1 MLSFEEFQEYVMDHI
16 REYLPE
22 EYANAEVSVRTVQKL
37 NGVTLQGLEIWT
49 PEMKQ
54 GTGVTPTIYLNGIY
68 ENYENGVDLE
78 VIMEHIGNLERQSM
92 DLPEDVAEI
101 KEMYKDV
108 NYVKDRLIVSLISAE
123 RNVDFLKDKPYR
135 MLEDLAIFYKVLI
148 SKDAN
153 GTGTI
158 TVTNNHMEYW
168 GLTEEQLYETAIK
181 NSNVLEPPSID
192 RLTNVMADLMRAQ
205 GMDEDIIEN
214 QLKEDDIDMYVISNT
229 TKANGAS
236 VIVYSDALQQV
247 AENLGSDLY
256 ILPSSIHE
264 VLALP
269 VSCTFSSVTGKLYF
283 ASTFAAYASLPSPK
297 TPLISSVSRSA
308 VYTCSQPAAASFILI
323 CSPTVTSLSESIS
336 LTSMPSSS
344 IATSS
349 PVSILL
355 QIAFILSNRAC
366 ASSANSSPVLGL
378 LSQFSSLA

>member
-1 MLSFEEFQEYVMDHI
+1 MLSFKEFQEYVMDHI

-168 GLTEEQLYETAIK
+168 G
-181 NSNVLEPPSID
+181 
-192 RLTNVMADLMRAQ
+192 
-205 GMDEDIIEN
+205 
-214 QLKEDDIDMYVISNT
+214 
-229 TKANGAS
+229 
-236 VIVYSDALQQV
+236 
-247 AENLGSDLY
+247 
-256 ILPSSIHE
+256 
-264 VLALP
+264 
-269 VSCTFSSVTGKLYF
+269 
-283 ASTFAAYASLPSPK
+283 
-297 TPLISSVSRSA
+297 
-308 VYTCSQPAAASFILI
+308 
-323 CSPTVTSLSESIS
+323 
-336 LTSMPSSS
+336 
-344 IATSS
+344 
-349 PVSILL
+349 
-355 QIAFILSNRAC
+355 
-366 ASSANSSPVLGL
+366 
-378 LSQFSSLA
+378 

>member
-1 MLSFEEFQEYVMDHI
+1 MLSFKEFQEYVMDHI
-16 REYLPE
+16 KEYLPE

-192 RLTNVMADLMRAQ
+192 KLTNVMAGLMRAQ

-214 QLKEDDIDMYVISNT
+214 QLKENDVDMYMISNT

-236 VIVYSDALQQV
+236 VIVYSDALHQV
-247 AENLGSDLY
+247 AEKLGSDLY

-264 VLALP
+264 VLAVP
-269 VSCTFSSVTGKLYF
+269 VGDKDVD
-283 ASTFAAYASLPSPK
+283 SLEEMVRCVNQAEVPPTEVLSDNG
-297 TPLISSVSRSA
+297 SR
-308 VYTCSQPAAASFILI
+308 TL
-323 CSPTVTSLSESIS
+323 
-336 LTSMPSSS
+336 
-344 IATSS
+344 
-349 PVSILL
+349 
-355 QIAFILSNRAC
+355 
-366 ASSANSSPVLGL
+366 
-378 LSQFSSLA
+378 SLASAKADRVKETAVCEPLGYTGTVNEGTRPRHHR

>member
-1 MLSFEEFQEYVMDHI
+1 MLSFKEFQEYVMDHI

-148 SKDAN
+148 SKDGN

-192 RLTNVMADLMRAQ
+192 KLTNVMADLMRAQ

-269 VSCTFSSVTGKLYF
+269 VGNKDVD
-283 ASTFAAYASLPSPK
+283 SLEEMVRCVNQ
-297 TPLISSVSRSA
+297 TEV
-308 VYTCSQPAAASFILI
+308 
-323 CSPTVTSLSESIS
+323 SPTEVLSDNVYKYDAESRT
-336 LTSMPSSS
+336 L
-344 IATSS
+344 
-349 PVSILL
+349 
-355 QIAFILSNRAC
+355 
-366 ASSANSSPVLGL
+366 
-378 LSQFSSLA
+378 SLASAKAETVKETAVCEPSGYTGTVNEVARPRHHR

>member
-1 MLSFEEFQEYVMDHI
+1 MLSFKEFQEYVMDHI

-264 VLALP
+264 VLLCQRKDATLFH
-269 VSCTFSSVTGKLYF
+269 TFYRKN
-283 ASTFAAYASLPSPK
+283 
-297 TPLISSVSRSA
+297 PL
-308 VYTCSQPAAASFILI
+308 
-323 CSPTVTSLSESIS
+323 
-336 LTSMPSSS
+336 
-344 IATSS
+344 
-349 PVSILL
+349 
-355 QIAFILSNRAC
+355 
-366 ASSANSSPVLGL
+366 
-378 LSQFSSLA
+378 

>member
-54 GTGVTPTIYLNGIY
+54 GTGVTSTIYLNGIY

-101 KEMYKDV
+101 KEKYKDV

-148 SKDAN
+148 SKDGN

-192 RLTNVMADLMRAQ
+192 KLTNVMADLMKAQ

-214 QLKEDDIDMYVISNT
+214 QLKEDDVDMYVISNT

-269 VSCTFSSVTGKLYF
+269 VGNKDVD
-283 ASTFAAYASLPSPK
+283 SLEEMVRCVNQ
-297 TPLISSVSRSA
+297 TEV
-308 VYTCSQPAAASFILI
+308 
-323 CSPTVTSLSESIS
+323 SPTEVLSDNVYKYDAESRT
-336 LTSMPSSS
+336 L
-344 IATSS
+344 
-349 PVSILL
+349 
-355 QIAFILSNRAC
+355 
-366 ASSANSSPVLGL
+366 
-378 LSQFSSLA
+378 SLASAKAETVKETAVCEPSGYTGTVNEVARPRHHR

>member
-1 MLSFEEFQEYVMDHI
+1 MNYLFMGSLIEREKKFTGDKQIKAIVEKLLNGGKGREMKRMFSFEEFQEYVMDHI

-68 ENYENGVDLE
+68 ENYENGVELE

-101 KEMYKDV
+101 KEMYKYV

-192 RLTNVMADLMRAQ
+192 KLTNVMADLMRAQ

-214 QLKEDDIDMYVISNT
+214 QLKEDDVDMYVISNT

-269 VSCTFSSVTGKLYF
+269 VGNKDVD
-283 ASTFAAYASLPSPK
+283 SLEEMVRCVNQ
-297 TPLISSVSRSA
+297 TEV
-308 VYTCSQPAAASFILI
+308 
-323 CSPTVTSLSESIS
+323 SPTEVLSDNVYKYDAESRT
-336 LTSMPSSS
+336 L
-344 IATSS
+344 
-349 PVSILL
+349 
-355 QIAFILSNRAC
+355 
-366 ASSANSSPVLGL
+366 
-378 LSQFSSLA
+378 SLASAKAETVKETAVCEPSGYTGTVNEVARPRHHR

>member
-1 MLSFEEFQEYVMDHI
+1 MLSFKEFQEYVMDHI

-192 RLTNVMADLMRAQ
+192 
-205 GMDEDIIEN
+205 
-214 QLKEDDIDMYVISNT
+214 
-229 TKANGAS
+229 
-236 VIVYSDALQQV
+236 
-247 AENLGSDLY
+247 
-256 ILPSSIHE
+256 
-264 VLALP
+264 
-269 VSCTFSSVTGKLYF
+269 
-283 ASTFAAYASLPSPK
+283 
-297 TPLISSVSRSA
+297 
-308 VYTCSQPAAASFILI
+308 
-323 CSPTVTSLSESIS
+323 
-336 LTSMPSSS
+336 
-344 IATSS
+344 
-349 PVSILL
+349 
-355 QIAFILSNRAC
+355 
-366 ASSANSSPVLGL
+366 
-378 LSQFSSLA
+378 

>member
-1 MLSFEEFQEYVMDHI
+1 MLSFKEFQEYVMDHI
-16 REYLPE
+16 KEYLPE

-192 RLTNVMADLMRAQ
+192 KLSMTLITMMTKTVFLIRKRLKCIKRKKKQ
-205 GMDEDIIEN
+205 
-214 QLKEDDIDMYVISNT
+214 
-229 TKANGAS
+229 
-236 VIVYSDALQQV
+236 
-247 AENLGSDLY
+247 
-256 ILPSSIHE
+256 
-264 VLALP
+264 
-269 VSCTFSSVTGKLYF
+269 
-283 ASTFAAYASLPSPK
+283 
-297 TPLISSVSRSA
+297 
-308 VYTCSQPAAASFILI
+308 SQRF
-323 CSPTVTSLSESIS
+323 
-336 LTSMPSSS
+336 
-344 IATSS
+344 
-349 PVSILL
+349 
-355 QIAFILSNRAC
+355 
-366 ASSANSSPVLGL
+366 
-378 LSQFSSLA
+378 

>member
-135 MLEDLAIFYKVLI
+135 MLEDLAIF
-148 SKDAN
+148 
-153 GTGTI
+153 
-158 TVTNNHMEYW
+158 
-168 GLTEEQLYETAIK
+168 IK
-181 NSNVLEPPSID
+181 
-192 RLTNVMADLMRAQ
+192 
-205 GMDEDIIEN
+205 
-214 QLKEDDIDMYVISNT
+214 
-229 TKANGAS
+229 
-236 VIVYSDALQQV
+236 
-247 AENLGSDLY
+247 
-256 ILPSSIHE
+256 
-264 VLALP
+264 
-269 VSCTFSSVTGKLYF
+269 C
-283 ASTFAAYASLPSPK
+283 
-297 TPLISSVSRSA
+297 
-308 VYTCSQPAAASFILI
+308 
-323 CSPTVTSLSESIS
+323 
-336 LTSMPSSS
+336 
-344 IATSS
+344 
-349 PVSILL
+349 
-355 QIAFILSNRAC
+355 
-366 ASSANSSPVLGL
+366 
-378 LSQFSSLA
+378 

>member
-1 MLSFEEFQEYVMDHI
+1 MNYLFMGSLIEREKKFTGDKQIKAIVEKLLNGGKGREMKRMFSFEEFQEYVMDHI

-123 RNVDFLKDKPYR
+123 RNVNFLKDKPYR

-269 VSCTFSSVTGKLYF
+269 VGNKDVD
-283 ASTFAAYASLPSPK
+283 SLEEMVRCVNQ
-297 TPLISSVSRSA
+297 TEV
-308 VYTCSQPAAASFILI
+308 
-323 CSPTVTSLSESIS
+323 SPTEVLSDNVYKYDAESRT
-336 LTSMPSSS
+336 L
-344 IATSS
+344 
-349 PVSILL
+349 
-355 QIAFILSNRAC
+355 
-366 ASSANSSPVLGL
+366 
-378 LSQFSSLA
+378 SLASAKAETVKETAVCEPSGYTGTVNEVARPRHHR

>member
-22 EYANAEVSVRTVQKL
+22 EYANAEVTVRTVQKL

-135 MLEDLAIFYKVLI
+135 ILEDLAIFYKVLI

-181 NSNVLEPPSID
+181 NSKVLEPPSID
-192 RLTNVMADLMRAQ
+192 KLTDVMADLMRAQ

-214 QLKEDDIDMYVISNT
+214 QLKEEDVDMYVISNT

-247 AENLGSDLY
+247 AEKLGSDLY
-256 ILPSSIHE
+256 MLPSSIHE

-269 VSCTFSSVTGKLYF
+269 VGNKDVDSLEEMVRCVNRTEVSPTEVLSDNVYKYDAESRTLSL
-283 ASTFAAYASLPSPK
+283 ASAKAEIVK
-297 TPLISSVSRSA
+297 ESA
-308 VYTCSQPAAASFILI
+308 VCEPSGYTGIVNEVARP
-323 CSPTVTSLSESIS
+323 
-336 LTSMPSSS
+336 
-344 IATSS
+344 
-349 PVSILL
+349 
-355 QIAFILSNRAC
+355 RHHR
-366 ASSANSSPVLGL
+366 
-378 LSQFSSLA
+378 